1 MPQTVGSKPNEV
13 YNKYN
18 EITKEEWNR
27 EKKINTT
34 KVSILVQKK
43 SLQYQNWDAIE

>member
-1 MPQTVGSKPNEV
+1 MPQTVGPKPNEV

-27 EKKINTT
+27 EKNKYHKGFNTG
-34 KVSILVQKK
+34 SEK